1 MLGSQAESSSADR
14 EIRMTEKL
22 SVPEDIR
29 LYDEDSFLMGP
40 SDDAE
45 NERELDID
53 DIFAKDFDRVLREAR
68 QYHDKGFFDPEGFHS
83 RRASDVDPDLY
94 FVSFEGGTLLVHED
108 ALIGG
113 FIETDLALD
122 GDWQGQGL
130 GTEIVVEH
138 FMDSGSLPTWYLDA
152 AAYSSVGH
160 STCLSALAFPRVNP
174 DIYFLK
180 AARHVMIGN
189 AELFQPSVSEV
200 GYKNVLE
207 SLKEAMAQSQPGG
220 FAAAAEQWL
229 ETRNAAKP
237 R

>member
-1 MLGSQAESSSADR
+1 M
-14 EIRMTEKL
+14 EIGMTEAKL

-40 SDDAE
+40 SDDDD

-53 DIFAKDFDRVLREAR
+53 DIFAKDFDRVLKEAR
-68 QYHDKGFFDPEGFHS
+68 QYHDKSFLDPKGFHTH
-83 RRASDVDPDLY
+83 RPSDIDPDLY
-94 FVSFEGGTLLVHED
+94 FVSFEGGTLLVHHD
-108 ALIGG
+108 DNALIGG
-113 FIETDLALD
+113 FIETDLSLD

-138 FMDSGSLPTWYLDA
+138 FMDSGSLPTWYLDS
-152 AAYSSVGH
+152 AAYSSAGH
-160 STCLSALAFPRVNP
+160 STCLSAQAFPRVHP

-189 AELFQPSVSEV
+189 PKLFYPSVNED
-200 GYKNVLE
+200 GYETVLA
-207 SLKEAMAQSQPGG
+207 SLKDALAQSTPGG
-220 FAAAAEQWL
+220 FAAASEEWL
-229 ETRNAAKP
+229 ERRNAAKP

>member
-1 MLGSQAESSSADR
+1 
-14 EIRMTEKL
+14 MTEVKL

-29 LYDEDSFLMGP
+29 LYDEDSFLLGP
-40 SDDAE
+40 SDDEE

-68 QYHDKGFFDPEGFHS
+68 QYHDKSFLDPKGFHS
-83 RRASDVDPDLY
+83 RRPSDIDPDLY

-108 ALIGG
+108 QHALIGG
-113 FIETDLALD
+113 FIETDLSLD
-122 GDWQGQGL
+122 DDWQGQRL

-152 AAYSSVGH
+152 AAYSSVGY
-160 STCLSALAFPRVNP
+160 STCLSAQAFPRVNP

-189 AELFQPSVSEV
+189 ENLFYPSVNES
-200 GYKNVLE
+200 GYETVLE
-207 SLKEAMAQSQPGG
+207 SLKEAMAQSLPGG

-229 ETRNAAKP
+229 ETSNAAKP